1 MRNKL
6 LILVLFL
13 IGQTIYSQQ
22 VVNHHVPFNTTNQNM
37 WGPNWSPFSIDQEIT
52 LFNVPWNTSFN
63 TGNAMIGQ
71 VAGFSFGAALQGS
84 ISGVI
89 GSKISLLGFTTGTLD
104 VDYPIDATITT
115 PTDNT
120 YDQGDTVTVA
130 TSYTLDPAAEI
141 TSYYPSAGEAKWD
154 VYFQLG
160 ASASATVCVFS
171 CATFPIIPAF
181 NTGLL
186 TINIVTVNAN
196 GVSMLSGLGI
206 GPLFSQPF
214 LPYPLPAAL
223 GDYGLSGFVTIPY
236 VSTES
241 SINGTQLDACGDST
255 YFNLNLNVFDLIGA
269 MNIPYVSV
277 VMENLAGSQDFG
289 IASVSW
295 NFFDASFDAN
305 ITNNQCF
312 NFDPTVYVSFA
323 FPVPVSY
330 RILNPSNNTAG
341 PWATSSIINFP
352 VGMSLQYK
360 FPCYFETIN
369 ITPTYTIN
377 GTVTNHTYD
386 VVSFEF
392 LMSALQ
398 FGFSIPAV
406 QITPAIYVPE
416 ICIPIYYP
424 CGAYWFG
431 INWCSTSVCTPAFTI
446 PAIGW
451 AGYTFNIGPVWSTSI
466 PIGSFSYDWFNQTWS
481 LAGFQAYSFSPFSM
495 TADVLSASA
504 IATPVSC
511 FGGNNGAVSLAFN
524 NVAYPLS
531 YLWTNGATTPAL
543 TNVSANSYQ
552 AQIIDANG
560 CQLLTGGIITQ
571 PAYPLQANLQATN
584 VTCFSGVSNG
594 AVNASV
600 SGGTSPYTY
609 SWNNGSLSEDL
620 SNISTGNYTIT
631 VTDANSCTTTSSA
644 DITAP
649 SDIVQFAAT
658 TNTNCFGGTNGS
670 INVSVIGGLTPYSYS
685 WSSGQTSEDI
695 QGIAAGTYTLTITD
709 ANNCTD
715 IQTHVVTEP
724 NTSISLSSNVTNVA
738 CFGGTTGLIDITTTG
753 GTPGYTFQWNASNGV
768 LIPQTTEDLLN
779 LSSGSYTLV
788 ATDANGCSASLTSA
802 ISQPAQGLQS
812 IPQITA
818 VSCFNGTN
826 GAVQPVIS
834 GGTAPYTY
842 SWNNGSTNNA
852 LINVAAGA
860 YTLSITDANNCNAAF
875 NYTISQPNA
884 ALAINLTGVN
894 ILCFGNAT
902 GSANA
907 VVSGGTSPY
916 VLAWSNASSNAAI
929 QNLLAGTY
937 NITVTDQ
944 KGCLANQSIT
954 LTQPIAP
961 LNVSTVP
968 NMVDCFGNQ
977 TGSIN
982 ASISGGTAPYTSS
995 WINQNSQIYAA
1006 PTEDINSIGIGT
1018 YLTIVTDSQGCI
1030 DSSSA
1035 SITQPAALSI
1045 STTKIDVLCHGNNTG
1060 SINATILGGT
1070 LPYSYSWSNGAT
1082 SEDLSGIIAGSYTLT
1097 VTDANGCSAL
1107 MNVEINQPSSP
1118 LAVMTETTPIACF
1131 GMSTGSV
1138 SAMVV
1143 GGTAPYQYAWSNGA
1157 TSTEINNV
1165 LAGPYSILVTDNHGC
1180 TAFSGAN
1187 VQQPQQGLNVS
1198 INVTDP
1204 SCHGYSNGIIEMT
1217 ITGGTQPYYFN
1228 WGNQNNILLNNPS
1241 ERLDS
1246 ITVGSYLFVITDD
1259 KGCVVDTI
1267 VQVNEPTPFN
1277 VAIQPTDAL
1286 CYQSATGM
1294 VDLTVTGSTPPYQY
1308 NWNNG
1313 QFLTE
1318 DLSNVIAGYYSVLIT
1333 DNQGCIDSIAGN
1345 VNQPDSLLIST
1356 EVINVSCVDQA
1367 DGAISLTVNGGTAP
1381 YTYAWSSGENVPSIS
1396 NLSAGFYVSTITDDN
1411 SCIATITV
1419 EVLPSSIPCVNPV
1432 NTFTPNGDQFN
1443 DTWVIDNMYLYP
1455 NASVQVFNKWG
1466 NLVFKSEGLYT
1477 PWDGTYNNNPLPSE
1491 VYYYIIELN
1500 DPATSKLTGTLTII
1514 R

>member
-6 LILVLFL
+6 LILVLLL
-13 IGQTIYSQQ
+13 IGQTVYSQQ

-181 NTGLL
+181 NTGLV
-186 TINIVTVNAN
+186 TINIVTANAN

-223 GDYGLSGFVTIPY
+223 GDYGLSGEITIPY

-277 VMENLAGSQDFG
+277 FMENLAGSQDFG
-289 IASVSW
+289 IAEVSW

-352 VGMSLQYK
+352 LGMSLQYK
-360 FPCYFETIN
+360 FPCYFETVN

-392 LMSALQ
+392 LMSALE

-431 INWCSTSVCTPAFTI
+431 IDWCSTQVCTPAFTI

-451 AGYTFNIGPVWSTSI
+451 GGYTFSIGPVWSTSI

-504 IATPVSC
+504 TAIPVSC
-511 FGGNNGAVSLAFN
+511 FGGNNGSVSLAFN

-531 YLWTNGATTPAL
+531 YLWTNGATTAAL
-543 TNVSANSYQ
+543 SNVSANSYQ

-560 CQLLTGGIITQ
+560 CQLLTGDIVTQ
-571 PAYPLQANLQATN
+571 PAYPLQANVQSAN

-594 AVNASV
+594 SVDVTV

-609 SWNNGSLSEDL
+609 SWNNGASTQDL
-620 SNISTGNYTIT
+620 ANLGTGNYSIT
-631 VTDANSCTTTSSA
+631 VTDANNCTANNSA
-644 DITAP
+644 TITAP
-649 SDIVQFAAT
+649 SDLVQSASIVNVLCVGGNNGALQVT
-658 TNTNCFGGTNGS
+658 TTGG
-670 INVSVIGGLTPYSYS
+670 VSPYSYS
-685 WSSGQTSEDI
+685 WSTGQSTEDI
-695 QGIAAGTYTLTITD
+695 QGLSAGSYTLTITD
-709 ANNCTD
+709 TNNCTD
-715 IQTHVVTEP
+715 IQTYVVTEP
-724 NTSISLSSNVTNVA
+724 NTSISLSSIVTNVSCYA
-738 CFGGTTGLIDITTTG
+738 GTNGLIDITTTG
-753 GTPGYTFQWNASNGV
+753 GTPGYTFQWSANNGV
-768 LIPQTTEDLLN
+768 VIPQTTEDISN
-779 LSSGSYTLV
+779 LSAGNYSLT
-788 ATDANGCSASLTSA
+788 ATDANGCSSTLNAS
-802 ISQPAQGLQS
+802 ISQPVQALQS
-812 IPQITA
+812 SPQLSNVT
-818 VSCFNGTN
+818 CFNGTN
-826 GAVQPVIS
+826 GTIQPLIS

-842 SWNNGSTNNA
+842 AWSNA
-852 LINVAAGA
+852 TSANVLSNASAGA
-860 YTLSITDANNCNAAF
+860 YTLNLTDANNCSATF
-875 NYTISQPNA
+875 TYTLSQPNA
-884 ALAINLTGVN
+884 ALAVALNGSNV
-894 ILCFGNAT
+894 LCFGDAS
-902 GSANA
+902 GAANA
-907 VVSGGTSPY
+907 VISGGTSPY
-916 VLAWSNASSNAAI
+916 TLAWSNGSTNASI
-929 QNLLAGTY
+929 QNILAGTY

-944 KGCLANQSIT
+944 QGCLANQSIT
-954 LTQPIAP
+954 ITEPAAP
-961 LNVSTVP
+961 LNVSTLTT
-968 NMVDCFGNQ
+968 MVDCFGNQ
-977 TGSIN
+977 SGSID
-982 ASISGGTAPYTSS
+982 ATITGGTAPYSSS
-995 WINQNSQIYAA
+995 WINQNSQIYASSA
-1006 PTEDINSIGIGT
+1006 EDLTLIGIGS
-1018 YLTIVTDSQGCI
+1018 YLTIVTDSHGCI
-1030 DSSSA
+1030 DSAAA
-1035 SITQPAALSI
+1035 SITQPAALAI
-1045 STTKIDVLCHGNNTG
+1045 SNAKVDVLCHGNSTG
-1060 SINATILGGT
+1060 SVNATVAGGT
-1070 LPYSYSWSNGAT
+1070 QPYSYVWNNGALT
-1082 SEDLSGIIAGSYTLT
+1082 EDLNAIPSGSYTLT
-1097 VTDANGCSAL
+1097 VLDVNGCTET
-1107 MNVEINQPSSP
+1107 MTVEVIQPIAP
-1118 LAVMTETTPIACF
+1118 LAVSTETTSIDCF
-1131 GMSTGSV
+1131 GLSTGSV
-1138 SAMVV
+1138 SATAV
-1143 GGTAPYQYAWSNGA
+1143 GGTAPYQYAWSNGGTA
-1157 TSTEINNV
+1157 TSISDV
-1165 LAGPYSILVTDNHGC
+1165 LAGAYSITVTDNHGC

-1187 VQQPQQGLNVS
+1187 VQQPQQALNVAV
-1198 INVTDP
+1198 NVTDP
-1204 SCHGYSNGIIEMT
+1204 SCYGYSNGIIEMT
-1217 ITGGTQPYYFN
+1217 IIGGTQPYYFN
-1228 WGNQNNILLNNPS
+1228 WGNENNILLNNPS

-1246 ITVGSYLFVITDD
+1246 IAVGSYLFVITDER
-1259 KGCVVDTI
+1259 GCVVDTI

-1277 VAIQPTDAL
+1277 VTIQTTDAL

-1294 VDLTVTGSTPPYQY
+1294 VDLTVSGSTPPYQY
-1308 NWNNG
+1308 TWNDG

-1318 DLSNVIAGYYSVLIT
+1318 DLSNVLAGYYAVQIT
-1333 DNQGCIDSIAGN
+1333 DNQGCIDSIAGV
-1345 VNQPDSLLIST
+1345 VNQPDSLFIDAAI
-1356 EVINVSCVDQA
+1356 INVSCVDQA
-1367 DGAISLTVNGGTAP
+1367 DGAIALTVLGGISPYSIVWSNGE
-1381 YTYAWSSGENVPSIS
+1381 SVPTIS
-1396 NLSAGFYVSTITDDN
+1396 NLSAGVYVATVTDDN

-1432 NTFTPNGDQFN
+1432 NTFTPNGDLFN

-1477 PWDGTYNNNPLPSE
+1477 PWDGTYRDNPLPAE

-1500 DPATSKLTGTLTII
+1500 DTATSKLTGTLTII

>member
-6 LILVLFL
+6 LILVLFF
-13 IGQTIYSQQ
+13 IGQPIYSQQ
-22 VVNHHVPFNTTNQNM
+22 VVNHQVPFNTTNQNM

-104 VDYPIDATITT
+104 VDYPIDAAITT

-181 NTGLL
+181 NTGLVN
-186 TINIVTVNAN
+186 INLVTVNAN

-206 GPLFSQPF
+206 GPLFTQAF
-214 LPYPLPAAL
+214 LPYPLPDAL
-223 GDYGLSGFVTIPY
+223 GDYGLSGEITIPY

-241 SINGTQLDACGDST
+241 SINGLQLDACGDST

-269 MNIPYVSV
+269 MNIPYVSAI
-277 VMENLAGSQDFG
+277 MENLAGSEDFG
-289 IASVSW
+289 IASVTW

-360 FPCYFETIN
+360 FPCYFETIH

-386 VVSFEF
+386 VVSFDF

-406 QITPAIYVPE
+406 QITPAIYVPS

-431 INWCSTSVCTPAFTI
+431 INWCSTQACTPAFTI

-451 AGYTFNIGPVWSTSI
+451 AGYTFNVGPVWSTSI

-504 IATPVSC
+504 TATPVSC

-531 YLWTNGATTPAL
+531 YLWTNGATTPTL
-543 TNVSANSYQ
+543 SNVSANSYQ

-560 CQLLTGGIITQ
+560 CQLLTGGIVIQ
-571 PAYPLQANLQATN
+571 PAYPLQANVQATN
-584 VTCFSGVSNG
+584 VSCFSGVSNG
-594 AVNASV
+594 AINATV

-609 SWNNGSLSEDL
+609 SWNNGALTEDL
-620 SNISTGNYTIT
+620 ANIGTGNYTIT
-631 VTDANSCTTTSSA
+631 VTDANNCTASNSA
-644 DITAP
+644 TITAP
-649 SDIVQFAAT
+649 SDLVQSASII
-658 TNTNCFGGTNGS
+658 NVPCVGGTSGA
-670 INVSVIGGLTPYSYS
+670 INVTTTGGVSPYSYS
-685 WSSGQTSEDI
+685 WSNGQSTEDI
-695 QGIAAGTYTLTITD
+695 QGLSAGSYTLTITD
-709 ANNCTD
+709 TNNCTD

-724 NTSISLSSNVTNVA
+724 NTSINLSSNVTNVA
-738 CFGGTTGLIDITTTG
+738 CYGGTTGLIDITTTG
-753 GTPGYTFQWNASNGV
+753 GTPGYTFQWSATNGIV
-768 LIPQTTEDLLN
+768 IPQTTEDISN
-779 LSSGSYTLV
+779 LSAGNYTLT
-788 ATDANGCSASLTSA
+788 ATDANGCPSSLNVT
-802 ISQPAQGLQS
+802 ISQPAQALQS
-812 IPQITA
+812 SPQLSHVT
-818 VSCFNGTN
+818 CFNGTN
-826 GAVQPVIS
+826 GTVQPLIT
-834 GGTAPYTY
+834 GGTAPYIY
-842 SWNNGSTNNA
+842 AWSNA
-852 LINVAAGA
+852 TSANVLPNVAAGP
-860 YTLSITDANNCNAAF
+860 YTLNLTDANNCTATF
-875 NYTISQPNA
+875 NYTLLQPNA
-884 ALAINLTGVN
+884 ALAIALNGSNV
-894 ILCFGNAT
+894 LCFGDAS
-902 GSANA
+902 GAANA
-907 VVSGGTSPY
+907 VISGGTSPY
-916 VLAWSNASSNAAI
+916 TLAWSNGSSNASI
-929 QNLLAGTY
+929 QNILAGTY

-944 KGCLANQSIT
+944 QGCLANQSIT
-954 LTQPIAP
+954 ITEPAAP
-961 LNVSTVP
+961 LNVSTLAT
-968 NMVDCFGNQ
+968 MVDCFGNQ
-977 TGSIN
+977 SGSIN
-982 ASISGGTAPYTSS
+982 ATITGGTAPYSSS
-995 WINQNSQIYAA
+995 WINQNSQIYASSA
-1006 PTEDINSIGIGT
+1006 EDLTLVGIGN
-1018 YLTIVTDSQGCI
+1018 YLTIVTDSHGCI
-1030 DSSSA
+1030 DSSAA

-1045 STTKIDVLCHGNNTG
+1045 SNSKIDVLCHGNNTG
-1060 SINATILGGT
+1060 SINATVAGGT
-1070 LPYSYSWSNGAT
+1070 LPYSYVWNNGALT
-1082 SEDLSGIIAGSYTLT
+1082 EDINAIPSGSYTLT
-1097 VTDANGCSAL
+1097 VLDVNGC
-1107 MNVEINQPSSP
+1107 
-1118 LAVMTETTPIACF
+1118 TETMMVAVIQPIAPLSVSTETSSIDCF
-1131 GMSTGSV
+1131 GLSTGAV
-1138 SAMVV
+1138 SATVV
-1143 GGTAPYQYAWSNGA
+1143 GGTAPYQYTWSNGG
-1157 TSTEINNV
+1157 TSTSISDV
-1165 LAGPYSILVTDNHGC
+1165 LAGAYSITVTDNHGC

-1187 VQQPQQGLNVS
+1187 VLQPQQGLNVAV
-1198 INVTDP
+1198 NVTDP
-1204 SCHGYSNGIIEMT
+1204 SCHGYANGIVEMT

-1228 WGNQNNILLNNPS
+1228 WGNENNILLNNPS

-1246 ITVGSYLFVITDD
+1246 IAVGSYLFVITDD
-1259 KGCVVDTI
+1259 RGCVVDTI

-1277 VAIQPTDAL
+1277 IAIQTTDAL

-1294 VDLTVTGSTPPYQY
+1294 VDLSVTGSTPPYQF
-1308 NWNNG
+1308 NWNDG

-1318 DLSNVIAGYYSVLIT
+1318 DLSNVLAGSYAVQIT
-1333 DNQGCIDSIAGN
+1333 DNQGCIDSIAGV
-1345 VNQPDSLLIST
+1345 VNQPDSLFIDAAIT
-1356 EVINVSCVDQA
+1356 NVSCVDQA
-1367 DGAISLTVNGGTAP
+1367 DGAVALTVLGGISP
-1381 YTYAWSSGENVPSIS
+1381 YSFAWSNGENVPTIS
-1396 NLSAGFYVSTITDDN
+1396 NLSAGIYVATITDDN

-1419 EVLPSSIPCVNPV
+1419 EVLPSNIPCVNPV
-1432 NTFTPNGDQFN
+1432 NTFTPNGDLFN

-1477 PWDGTYNNNPLPSE
+1477 PWDGTYNNNPLPAE

-1500 DPATSKLTGTLTII
+1500 DTATSKLTGTLTII

>member
-1 MRNKL
+1 MINKFL
-6 LILVLFL
+6 LIAF
-13 IGQTIYSQQ
+13 IGISSFVASQQ
-22 VVNHHVPFNTTNQNM
+22 VVNHHVPFNTSNQNM
-37 WGPNWSPFSIDQEIT
+37 WGPAWSPFSIDQEIT

-63 TGNAMIGQ
+63 TGNAMIGT

-89 GSKISLLGFTTGTLD
+89 GSKISLQGFTTGTLD

-115 PTDNT
+115 PTDNS

-130 TSYTLDPAAEI
+130 TNYTLDPGAEI
-141 TSYYPSAGEAKWD
+141 TSFYPSMGEAKWD

-171 CATFPIIPAF
+171 CGTFPIIPAF
-181 NTGLL
+181 NTGL
-186 TINIVTVNAN
+186 ININLVTVNAN

-206 GPLFSQPF
+206 GPLFTQPF
-214 LPYPLPAAL
+214 LPYPLPDAL
-223 GDYGLSGFVTIPY
+223 GDYGLSGEITIPY

-241 SINGTQLDACGDST
+241 SINGLQLDACGDST

-269 MNIPYVSV
+269 MNIPYVSI
-277 VMENLAGSQDFG
+277 VMENLAGEQDFG

-323 FPVPVSY
+323 FPVPVTY
-330 RILNPSNNTAG
+330 RIMDPNTNIAG
-341 PWATSSIINFP
+341 PWGTSSIINFP
-352 VGMSLQYK
+352 IGMSLQYQ

-377 GTVTNHTYD
+377 GQITNHTYD
-386 VVSFEF
+386 VVSFDF
-392 LMSALQ
+392 LMSALE

-406 QITPAIYVPE
+406 QITPAIYIPE

-424 CGAYWFG
+424 CGVYWFG
-431 INWCSTSVCTPAFTI
+431 IDWCSTQVCTPAFTI

-451 AGYTFNIGPVWSTSI
+451 PGYTFSIGPVWETTI
-466 PIGSFSYDWFNQTWS
+466 PIGSFSYDWFNQTWA
-481 LAGFQAYSFSPFSM
+481 LAGFQSYTFSPFSM
-495 TADVLSASA
+495 TADVLSATASS
-504 IATPVSC
+504 TPVSC
-511 FGGNNGAVSLAFN
+511 FGGNNGSVSLAFN

-531 YLWTNGATTPAL
+531 YLWTNGATTPTL

-560 CQLLTGGIITQ
+560 CQLLTGGVVTQ

-584 VTCFSGVSNG
+584 VSCFNGVSNG

-600 SGGTSPYTY
+600 SGGTSPYAY

-620 SNISTGNYTIT
+620 SNISTGNYTLT
-631 VTDANSCTTTSSA
+631 VTDANSCTTTSSVA
-644 DITAP
+644 ITAP
-649 SDIVQFAAT
+649 SDIVQFAST

-670 INVSVIGGLTPYSYS
+670 INVSVSGGLTPYSYS
-685 WSSGQTSEDI
+685 WSSGQNSEDI

-715 IQTHVVTEP
+715 IQSYTVTEP
-724 NTSISLSSNVTNVA
+724 NSAVSLSANLTNVA
-738 CFGGTTGLIDITTTG
+738 CHGGSSGSIDITTTG
-753 GTPGYTFQWNASNGV
+753 GTPGYTFQWNANNGI

-779 LSSGSYTLV
+779 ISSGSYTLV

-826 GAVQPVIS
+826 GAVQPGIS

-852 LINVAAGA
+852 LTNVAAGA
-860 YTLSITDANNCNAAF
+860 YSLSITDANTCNAVF
-875 NYTISQPNA
+875 NYSISQPNA

-894 ILCFGNAT
+894 VLCFGNAT

-916 VLAWSNASSNAAI
+916 VLAWSNGSSNTAI

-968 NMVDCFGNQ
+968 SMVDCFGNQ

-982 ASISGGTAPYTSS
+982 ASISGGTAPYSSS
-995 WINQNSQIYAA
+995 WINQNSQIYASQN
-1006 PTEDINSIGIGT
+1006 EDIGSIGIGT
-1018 YLTIVTDSQGCI
+1018 YLTIVTDSHGCI
-1030 DSSSA
+1030 DSSTA
-1035 SITQPAALSI
+1035 SITQPTALSI
-1045 STTKIDVLCHGNNTG
+1045 TNAKIDVLCHGNNTG
-1060 SINATILGGT
+1060 SINATISGGT
-1070 LPYSYSWSNGAT
+1070 LPYSFSWSNGAT

-1097 VTDANGCSAL
+1097 VTDANGCSEA
-1107 MNVEINQPSSP
+1107 MTVEINQPSSP

-1131 GMSTGSV
+1131 GMSTGSA

-1228 WGNQNNILLNNPS
+1228 WGDQNNILLNNPS

-1277 VAIQPTDAL
+1277 LAIQTTDAL

-1294 VDLTVTGSTPPYQY
+1294 VDLTVTGSTPPYQF

-1381 YTYAWSSGENVPSIS
+1381 YSFAWSSGEIVPTIS
-1396 NLSAGFYVSTITDDN
+1396 NLSAGFYVTTITDDN

-1419 EVLPSSIPCVNPV
+1419 EVLPSIIPCVNPV

>member
-1 MRNKL
+1 
-6 LILVLFL
+6 
-13 IGQTIYSQQ
+13 
-22 VVNHHVPFNTTNQNM
+22 
-37 WGPNWSPFSIDQEIT
+37 
-52 LFNVPWNTSFN
+52 
-63 TGNAMIGQ
+63 
-71 VAGFSFGAALQGS
+71 
-84 ISGVI
+84 
-89 GSKISLLGFTTGTLD
+89 
-104 VDYPIDATITT
+104 
-115 PTDNT
+115 
-120 YDQGDTVTVA
+120 
-130 TSYTLDPAAEI
+130 
-141 TSYYPSAGEAKWD
+141 
-154 VYFQLG
+154 
-160 ASASATVCVFS
+160 
-171 CATFPIIPAF
+171 
-181 NTGLL
+181 
-186 TINIVTVNAN
+186 
-196 GVSMLSGLGI
+196 
-206 GPLFSQPF
+206 
-214 LPYPLPAAL
+214 
-223 GDYGLSGFVTIPY
+223 
-236 VSTES
+236 
-241 SINGTQLDACGDST
+241 
-255 YFNLNLNVFDLIGA
+255 
-269 MNIPYVSV
+269 
-277 VMENLAGSQDFG
+277 
-289 IASVSW
+289 
-295 NFFDASFDAN
+295 
-305 ITNNQCF
+305 
-312 NFDPTVYVSFA
+312 
-323 FPVPVSY
+323 
-330 RILNPSNNTAG
+330 
-341 PWATSSIINFP
+341 
-352 VGMSLQYK
+352 MSLQYK

-406 QITPAIYVPE
+406 QITPEINVPS

-431 INWCSTSVCTPAFTI
+431 INWCSTQACTPAFTI

-451 AGYTFNIGPVWSTSI
+451 AGYTFNVGPVWSTSI

-600 SGGTSPYTY
+600 SGGTSPYAY

-644 DITAP
+644 AITAP

-658 TNTNCFGGTNGS
+658 TNTNCFGGTNCS

-860 YTLSITDANNCNAAF
+860 YTLSIADVNNCNAAF

-916 VLAWSNASSNAAI
+916 VLAWSNASSNTAI

-968 NMVDCFGNQ
+968 SMVDCFGNQ

-1006 PTEDINSIGIGT
+1006 PTEDISSIGIGT

-1097 VTDANGCSAL
+1097 VTDANGCSEL
-1107 MNVEINQPSSP
+1107 MTVEINQPSSP

-1157 TSTEINNV
+1157 SSTEINNV

-1246 ITVGSYLFVITDD
+1246 RVIS
-1259 KGCVVDTI
+1259 
-1267 VQVNEPTPFN
+1267 FR
-1277 VAIQPTDAL
+1277 
-1286 CYQSATGM
+1286 
-1294 VDLTVTGSTPPYQY
+1294 
-1308 NWNNG
+1308 
-1313 QFLTE
+1313 
-1318 DLSNVIAGYYSVLIT
+1318 
-1333 DNQGCIDSIAGN
+1333 DN
-1345 VNQPDSLLIST
+1345 
-1356 EVINVSCVDQA
+1356 
-1367 DGAISLTVNGGTAP
+1367 
-1381 YTYAWSSGENVPSIS
+1381 
-1396 NLSAGFYVSTITDDN
+1396 
-1411 SCIATITV
+1411 
-1419 EVLPSSIPCVNPV
+1419 
-1432 NTFTPNGDQFN
+1432 
-1443 DTWVIDNMYLYP
+1443 
-1455 NASVQVFNKWG
+1455 
-1466 NLVFKSEGLYT
+1466 
-1477 PWDGTYNNNPLPSE
+1477 
-1491 VYYYIIELN
+1491 
-1500 DPATSKLTGTLTII
+1500 
-1514 R
+1514 